1 MNNFW
6 SIRTIIVCA
15 FSVSMFFLGLA
26 GPRDAYAERKDSV
39 GGFMSNESFY
49 AQERKLDS
57 LYLTSNLEE
66 YKAAAIAATD
76 KSGIGVFMRN
86 KTNFKQQIQ
95 RLLKTAATVATVVR
109 QLP

>member
-1 MNNFW
+1 
-6 SIRTIIVCA
+6 
-15 FSVSMFFLGLA
+15 MFFLGLA